1 MLEAS
6 GLHVHLGTSPRRSK
20 LFCIVYVTE
29 AGKTATESTKKQYT
43 PREKDPRV
51 TPFSLCPFEVAARTG
66 FVDAGLL
73 LSFTLLVCNGDI
85 DMMTKRVSELTWYEE
100 WFLYYEY
107 IWGRSITNRAT
118 SMAAFGIKNPK
129 IVRQVIMSKLRMVLH
144 AQKMW
149 PKYLNMKMKCY
160 VMQSGMTSTKERG
173 WYSGIQRV
181 LS

>member
-1 MLEAS
+1 MQSSVERGHLALLEQLDMQSKGEGLKSTGKGLTSKKEELMAENAILKAEIASEKLERYRTSEMNSPTNLRLVKKRTLEAS

-20 LFCIVYVTE
+20 LFRIVDVSE
-29 AGKTATESTKKQYT
+29 AGKAATDSTKKLFT

-85 DMMTKRVSELTWYEE
+85 GMMTKRVSELTWYEE

-107 IWGRSITNRAT
+107 I
-118 SMAAFGIKNPK
+118 
-129 IVRQVIMSKLRMVLH
+129 
-144 AQKMW
+144 
-149 PKYLNMKMKCY
+149 
-160 VMQSGMTSTKERG
+160 
-173 WYSGIQRV
+173 
-181 LS
+181 